1 MPTGAY
7 LRDRTAITLA
17 RWHTV
22 VPDPLFLVLEDCVP
36 ETVPDLRTVDGILF
50 DLDGVLTPTAEVHMR
65 AWSVVFA
72 EVFATWG
79 ITPAYTDADYYAY
92 VDGKRRY
99 DGVASLLRSRNV
111 EIAWGDPSD
120 PADAE
125 TICGIGNRKNAA
137 FSAELRAGGVA
148 PFPGSLAL
156 LEVLRAAEMPMGVVS
171 SSSNAEEVLA
181 SAGIRDFFTVVVDG
195 RVAASENLASKP
207 APDMFRVGAE
217 RLGVTPASSAA
228 VEDAV
233 AGVASAAAAGYA
245 TVIGV
250 DRGAGEDVLRAAG
263 ATYIVDDLSRLLL
276 DMSANDPSEPA

>member
-1 MPTGAY
+1 M
-7 LRDRTAITLA
+7 
-17 RWHTV
+17 

-65 AWSVVFA
+65 AWAVVFA

-111 EIAWGDPSD
+111 EIPWGDPSD
-120 PADAE
+120 PAEAE

-137 FSAELRAGGVA
+137 FATALRAGGVA

-156 LEVLRAAEMPMGVVS
+156 LELLRAAQVPMGVVS
-171 SSSNAEEVLA
+171 SSSNAEEVLTT
-181 SAGIRDFFTVVVDG
+181 AGIREFFTVVVDG
-195 RVAASENLASKP
+195 RVAASDDLASKP
-207 APDMFRVGAE
+207 APDMFVAGAA
-217 RLGVTPASSAA
+217 RLGVDPATSVA

-245 TVIGV
+245 AVIGV
-250 DRGAGEDVLRAAG
+250 DRGAGGDALRTAG
-263 ATYIVDDLSRLLL
+263 ATYIVDDLARLLPDSSGAAGDVL
-276 DMSANDPSEPA
+276 SDERESE

>member
-1 MPTGAY
+1 M
-7 LRDRTAITLA
+7 
-17 RWHTV
+17 

-36 ETVPDLRTVDGILF
+36 ETVPDIRTADGILF

-65 AWSVVFA
+65 AWSAVFE
-72 EVFATWG
+72 EVFAAWG

-111 EIAWGDPSD
+111 EMPWGDPSD
-120 PADAE
+120 PVDAE

-137 FSAELRAGGVA
+137 FATALRAGGVA

-156 LEVLRAAEMPMGVVS
+156 LNVLRAADVPMGVVS
-171 SSSNAEEVLA
+171 SSSNAEEVLS
-181 SAGIRDFFTVVVDG
+181 SAGIREYFTVVVDG
-195 RVAASENLASKP
+195 RVAATDHLASKP
-207 APDMFRVGAE
+207 APDMFRAGAE
-217 RLGVTPASSAA
+217 RLGVDPASSVA

-233 AGVASAAAAGYA
+233 AGVASAAATGYA

-250 DRGAGEDVLRAAG
+250 DRGAGAQALRAAG
-263 ATYIVDDLSRLLL
+263 ATHIVDDLARLLL
-276 DMSANDPSEPA
+276 DSSETV